1 MRPPSVRLAA
11 GLAAGSILAGC
22 TMHVPLAADYRGP
35 AALPPALQAVEP
47 NASPLFIREE
57 LEIKSRPHFDVM
69 RVTLPSNVDPARSI
83 EFEYY
88 RPEDH
93 DERTP
98 VVVVL
103 PIFNGQLIVTRY
115 FARYFAAQGFAALVV
130 DRERDPL
137 EALDR
142 PDEAIRA
149 NIAEYERVLD
159 WVEEQRDLDPER
171 IGVFGISLG
180 AMDGVMLTALDSR
193 VDALV
198 AAMAGGDLAA
208 VAMGTNYRRVTRTVD
223 EMLESTGVSRAKLE
237 AELDRRITTDPLT
250 LAPYV
255 DAGRVLMILA
265 RTDVIVPFSSQEALR
280 ESMGDPESLY
290 LPTGHRT
297 SVVFFPKLRAA
308 AYEFFV
314 RRFAADAVAA
324 AAP

>member
-1 MRPPSVRLAA
+1 MMRPLLLAAALAA
-11 GLAAGSILAGC
+11 GVTLAGC
-22 TMHVPLAADYRGP
+22 TTRVPLSAEYRGP
-35 AALPPALQAVEP
+35 AALPQNLQAIEP
-47 NASPLFIREE
+47 NAAPLVVREE
-57 LEIKSRPHFDVM
+57 LEIRSRPRFDVR

-88 RPEDH
+88 DPDG
-93 DERTP
+93 DAARTP
-98 VVVVL
+98 VIVVL

-137 EALDR
+137 AALDS
-142 PDEAIRA
+142 PDEVIRA

-159 WVEEQRDLDPER
+159 WVDGQSGLDPSR

-180 AMDGVMLTALDSR
+180 AMDGVMLTALDNR
-193 VDALV
+193 VEALV
-198 AAMAGGDLAA
+198 AAMAGGDLASL
-208 VAMGTNYRRVTRTVD
+208 AMNTNYRRVMRTVD
-223 EMLESTGVSRAKLE
+223 DMLENTGATRASLE
-237 AELDRRITTDPLT
+237 AELDERITTDPLI

-280 ESMGDPESLY
+280 ESMGAPESLY

-297 SVVFFPKLRAA
+297 SIVFFPKVRAA
-308 AYEFFV
+308 AYEFFA
-314 RRFAADAVAA
+314 RRFAIDAVAA
-324 AAP
+324 AAH

>member
-1 MRPPSVRLAA
+1 MRSVWLLAA
-11 GLAAGSILAGC
+11 AVAAGATLAAC
-22 TMHVPLAADYRGP
+22 TTHVPLSAAYRGP
-35 AALPPALQAVEP
+35 AVLPVALQSIEP
-47 NASPLFIREE
+47 SAAPLVVRED
-57 LEIKSRPHFDVM
+57 LALRSRPHFDVR

-88 RPEDH
+88 DPDG
-93 DERTP
+93 DLARTP
-98 VVVVL
+98 VIVVL

-137 EALDR
+137 AALDR

-159 WVEEQRDLDPER
+159 WIGDQPGLDPSR

-180 AMDGVMLTALDSR
+180 AMDGVMLTALDNR

-198 AAMAGGDLAA
+198 AAMAGGDLASL
-208 VAMGTNYRRVTRTVD
+208 AMNTNYRPVMRTVD
-223 EMLESTGVSRAKLE
+223 DMLESTGTTRASLE
-237 AELDRRITTDPLT
+237 AQLDERIRTDPLT

-265 RTDVIVPFSSQEALR
+265 RTDVIVPFSNQEELR
-280 ESMGDPESLY
+280 ESMGAPESLY

-297 SVVFFPKLRAA
+297 SIVFFPKVRAT
-308 AYEFFV
+308 AYEFFA
-314 RRFAADAVAA
+314 RRFAADAKATAA
-324 AAP
+324 R